1 MIEPMSAAPRI
12 VRVADTAALAEA
24 AAAAIL
30 QAALAAEKA
39 HRRFTIALAGGATP
53 ALTYARLAQP
63 PFVTAMPWDR
73 TWIFFGDERMV
84 APDHPESNFRMA
96 NERLLAKVPIA
107 PDHVFRMRGEAD
119 DSEAAAAEY
128 AKAIAEIC
136 TERRGGVPRLDLV
149 LLGVGVDGHTASLFP
164 GSPAVREVFRPVAA
178 VHAAAAAIPERL
190 TITLPVIN
198 TAARVF
204 VLVAGPEKTKVV
216 KSVLVD
222 KTLVPAGMV
231 SPEDGELVW
240 FVDAAAAALLP
251 R

>member
-1 MIEPMSAAPRI
+1 MSAAPRL

-30 QAALAAEKA
+30 QTAQAAVKA
-39 HRRFTIALAGGATP
+39 HGRFTIALAGGATP
-53 ALTYARLAQP
+53 ASTYARLAQK
-63 PFVTAMPWDR
+63 PFVTAMPWDK

-84 APDHPESNFRMA
+84 AADHPESNYRMA
-96 NERLLAKVPIA
+96 AECLLAKVPLTA
-107 PDHVFRMRGEAD
+107 DHVFRMLGDSE
-119 DSEAAAAEY
+119 DSEAAATAY
-128 AKAIAEIC
+128 GKTLAEIC
-136 TERRGGVPRLDLV
+136 PERRGGVPRLDLV

-164 GSPAVREVFRPVAA
+164 GSPAVREIFRPVVA

-204 VLVAGPEKTKVV
+204 VLAAGPEKAKVV
-216 KSVLVD
+216 KAVLSEQS
-222 KTLVPAGMV
+222 LVPAGMV
-231 SPEDGELVW
+231 SPMDGELWW
-240 FVDAAAAALLP
+240 FVDEAAAALLP